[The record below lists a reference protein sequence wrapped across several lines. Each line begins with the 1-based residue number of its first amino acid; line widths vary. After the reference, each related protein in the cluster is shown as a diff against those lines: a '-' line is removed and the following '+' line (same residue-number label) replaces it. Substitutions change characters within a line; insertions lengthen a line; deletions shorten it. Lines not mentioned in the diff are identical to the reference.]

1 MAIARRKECENALYI
16 GDPMTFADIIKET
29 IDDVMQEH
37 EAIKTLKVW
46 MWGESLPEW
55 LSPFWEPES

>member
-1 MAIARRKECENALYI
+1 
-16 GDPMTFADIIKET
+16 MTFADIIKET